1 MGLSYGRSAP
11 LSLKKGELSVG
22 VICCLINMISC
33 FDNFNIHQNERLCC
47 KVSSLSRALF
57 FCRVYGQPVYSR
69 KGFRVVLR
77 GTRQAILEP
86 ARLAFPSGLE
96 PAVSANGDSVLDCA
110 ESGPRKN
117 EVRTAI
123 AFFAL
128 QLFLNMSWSAAFFGL
143 QNPLAGLLVIILLWL
158 AIVMTI
164 VRFRAVSATAGYLLV
179 PYLMWVSFAAFL
191 NFTIWQLNP

>member
-110 ESGPRKN
+110 ESGPRKKRSQDGN
-117 EVRTAI
+117 RVFR
-123 AFFAL
+123 
-128 QLFLNMSWSAAFFGL
+128 SAAL
-143 QNPLAGLLVIILLWL
+143 PEHELVSS
-158 AIVMTI
+158 V
-164 VRFRAVSATAGYLLV
+164 FRAAEPSCRPSGDHPALARYSHDHRAFQGGFSHGGLSACAVPDVGQFCRVSELYD
-179 PYLMWVSFAAFL
+179 MAA
-191 NFTIWQLNP
+191 